1 MFHKHVHIWTNMYCV
16 YFKNSFHYRENII
29 AWSNPGRPFVCCN
42 HCVVW
47 FRTSSASTV
56 VVVKETT
63 LCSSVKGDL
72 LSVYK
77 GHTVHIQ
84 TSKTLSITIVYTC
97 PSFLLRCTDR
107 RCKQKYAKFKIL
119 TRRTIIIKYDERK
132 YNVYDIANLH
142 PQYKSQQTLRKGWN
156 RDKVEC
162 FCIEHPSVCKR
173 RNHSVQKVIRL
184 WILLAYEKLMC
195 MYEKKFTPLMTNA

>member
-1 MFHKHVHIWTNMYCV
+1 MY
-16 YFKNSFHYRENII
+16 FWNSFHYRENII
-29 AWSNPGRPFVCCN
+29 AWSNPGRPVVCCN

-84 TSKTLSITIVYTC
+84 TSKTLYGNYGVYLPFFSSELHWQTAQTKVC
-97 PSFLLRCTDR
+97 
-107 RCKQKYAKFKIL
+107 KFKIL
-119 TRRTIIIKYDERK
+119 TQRTIILKYDERK

-142 PQYKSQQTLRKGWN
+142 QQYKSQQTLRKGWN

-184 WILLAYEKLMC
+184 WILLAYEKLMYK
-195 MYEKKFTPLMTNA
+195 YEKKFTPLMTKA